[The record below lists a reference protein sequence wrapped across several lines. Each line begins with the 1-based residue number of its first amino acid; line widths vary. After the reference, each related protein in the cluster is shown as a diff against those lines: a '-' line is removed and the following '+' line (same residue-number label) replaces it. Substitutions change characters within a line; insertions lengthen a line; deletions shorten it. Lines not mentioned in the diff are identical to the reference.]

1 MRLLLIEPVTKR
13 VQDMGTW
20 PSADAA
26 PLPAPSPGSF
36 YWLSCERTELEAQ
49 LPQLQ
54 TALTQLCGTPL
65 VDLHVSDLLNAH
77 IPSTFDYTSDYDV
90 LVFRRLDI
98 AADAS
103 AKRNLQSVE
112 TAPVGYAV
120 FDALLLSV
128 HPAQCATRTQSLERL
143 LAPSSS
149 SAPEK
154 RTIGSRWPA
163 SSADLMLRQVNQMVD
178 GYLNLRRDMAKQ
190 IDVWQMQLLNPK
202 SRFNDWGKV
211 LQARLGLH
219 QLDEICEDQRSA
231 IQDWIDAL
239 QSWQDEH
246 SSKAEHRA
254 LELLRVRSRDVLEH
268 IERVI
273 HHVHRMEQSAE
284 AAVQMHFS
292 AQSNRA
298 NDIMRTLTT
307 LTAIFLPLNLI
318 AAVFGMNFDVLPLVH
333 KEDGFWWAMAA
344 MAAIGIV
351 LLVFFWRRRYIEK
364 ASLLG
369 EDS

>member
-1 MRLLLIEPVTKR
+1 MHLLLIEPATKS
-13 VQDMGTW
+13 VHDLGPW
-20 PSADAA
+20 PGAAA
-26 PLPAPSPGSF
+26 PLLAAPSAGSF
-36 YWLSCERTELEAQ
+36 YWLACERTELDAH
-49 LPQLQ
+49 LPAVQALLQ
-54 TALTQLCGTPL
+54 QLCGTPL

-90 LVFRRLDI
+90 LVFRRLNTPEGHRTRI
-98 AADAS
+98 SVKA
-103 AKRNLQSVE
+103 VE

-120 FDALLLSV
+120 LDHLLLSV
-128 HPAQCATRTQSLERL
+128 HPAQCPIRAHSLERL
-143 LAPSSS
+143 LLPSQ
-149 SAPEK
+149 APEK
-154 RTIGSRWPA
+154 RAAAARLPA
-163 SSADLMLRQVNQMVD
+163 SSADLMLRQINQMVD

-202 SRFNDWGKV
+202 TRFHDWGKV

-219 QLDEICEDQRSA
+219 QLDEICEDQRAA
-231 IQDWIDAL
+231 IQDWIDSLEA
-239 QSWQDEH
+239 WQDER

-344 MAAIGIV
+344 MALIGGV

-364 ASLLG
+364 DSLLG
-369 EDS
+369 EDT